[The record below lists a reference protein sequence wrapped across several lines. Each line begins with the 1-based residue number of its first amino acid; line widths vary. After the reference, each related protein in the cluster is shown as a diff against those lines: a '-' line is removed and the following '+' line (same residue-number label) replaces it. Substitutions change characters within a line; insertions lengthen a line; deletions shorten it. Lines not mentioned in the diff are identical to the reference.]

1 MKISIDLIEKILIAS
16 FKKSNTTIDP
26 NDKMELLHNIQDYI
40 DQFSNELVLRSIENK
55 PNGNDQTL
63 TEKDIERI
71 IGLLLLDM

>member
-1 MKISIDLIEKILIAS
+1 MKISIDLIEKILIDS
-16 FKKSNTTIDP
+16 FRDSNTTIDP
-26 NDKMELLHNIQDYI
+26 KDKTQLLYNIQDYI

-55 PNGNDQTL
+55 PDQQDPTL